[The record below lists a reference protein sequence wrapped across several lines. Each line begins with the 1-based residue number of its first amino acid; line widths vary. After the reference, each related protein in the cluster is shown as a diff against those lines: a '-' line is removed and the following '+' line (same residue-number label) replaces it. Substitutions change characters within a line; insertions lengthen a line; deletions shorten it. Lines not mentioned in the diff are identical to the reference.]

1 LLARAVFIERKHVRI
16 YTSEGVLMMAPRFLV
31 DGMLGSLSRWLRI
44 CGLETLF
51 AGSAQD
57 DAILEDA
64 ARDGFIVLTRDRDLH
79 RKAQKIGLESFIVE
93 GGSDA
98 EMLASVAKRYGIRLD
113 PRMSRC
119 TACGGELRSV
129 TKEDVVDEVPA
140 GSYEAYDEFWRCG
153 DCGKVYWRG
162 SHWARIAGTI
172 SEAAELAGSPEDDLE
187 DSL

>member
-1 LLARAVFIERKHVRI
+1 
-16 YTSEGVLMMAPRFLV
+16 MAPKFLV
-31 DGMLGSLSRWLRI
+31 DGMLGSLNRWLRI

-51 AGSAQD
+51 AGSAPD

-64 ARDGFIVLTRDRDLH
+64 TRDGFIVLTRDRELH

-119 TACGGELRSV
+119 TTCGGELRSV
-129 TKEDVVDEVPA
+129 PKEDVVDEVPA
-140 GSYEAYDEFWRCG
+140 GSYEAYDEFWRCD
-153 DCGKVYWRG
+153 DCAKVYWRG
-162 SHWARIAGTI
+162 SHWTRIAGTI
-172 SEAAELAGSPEDDLE
+172 SEAAELAGSPEDALE